1 MRLRNFALGFFIG
14 MFVLA
19 VQVDRVFAQVFPDNA
34 YLEISATNML
44 YDFLDDGTV
53 NGSRTLFKYQDDNA
67 IWRGRFGG

>member
-1 MRLRNFALGFFIG
+1 ML
-14 MFVLA
+14 V
-19 VQVDRVFAQVFPDNA
+19 VQVDRFFAQVFSDNA

-67 IWRGRFGG
+67 IWRG